1 MQPELKHLHLQ
12 YKRGID
18 YMASM
23 LKILI
28 IEDEEPIAEL
38 IRQNVLLGGF
48 DVVIASDGKTG
59 LDIIQNHKADLVVL
73 DLMLPEIDGYQL
85 LPHIINNNI
94 PVIVLTARDSL
105 MDKVK
110 GLNLGA
116 DDFMTKPFEGV
127 ELLARIRS
135 ILRRSKK
142 YSLENTKA
150 EFDDITILFEQRKVL
165 KGGIEV
171 SLTPKE
177 FDLLRIIYENRGIA
191 LSREK
196 LLNIVWEYDF
206 EGNTRTVDMHI
217 QKLREK
223 LQTQRISTVY
233 KIGYRMEL

>member
-1 MQPELKHLHLQ
+1 MP
-12 YKRGID
+12 D
-18 YMASM
+18 M

-28 IEDEEPIAEL
+28 IEDEEPIGEL
-38 IRQNVLLGGF
+38 IRQNVILGGF
-48 DVVIASDGKTG
+48 DVITAADGKAG
-59 LDIIQNHKADLVVL
+59 LDIIQNHKVDLVVL
-73 DLMLPEIDGYQL
+73 DLMLPQIDGYQL
-85 LPHIINNNI
+85 LPHIIDNGI
-94 PVIVLTARDSL
+94 PVIVLTARDSI

-135 ILRRSKK
+135 ILRRAKK
-142 YSLENTKA
+142 YSLESTKA

-165 KGGIEV
+165 KGSEEI

-177 FDLLRIIYENRGIA
+177 FDLLRIVYENRGIA

-196 LLNIVWEYDF
+196 LLNIVWDYDF

-223 LQTQRISTVY
+223 LQTHRISTVY
-233 KIGYRMEL
+233 KFGYRMEL

>member
-1 MQPELKHLHLQ
+1 
-12 YKRGID
+12 
-18 YMASM
+18 MASM
-23 LKILI
+23 VKILI

-48 DVVIASDGKTG
+48 DVVIATDGKTG

-73 DLMLPEIDGYQL
+73 DLMLPEIDGYEL

-135 ILRRSKK
+135 ILRRAKK

-150 EFDDITILFEQRKVL
+150 EFDDIIILFEQRKVL
-165 KGGIEV
+165 KGGVEI